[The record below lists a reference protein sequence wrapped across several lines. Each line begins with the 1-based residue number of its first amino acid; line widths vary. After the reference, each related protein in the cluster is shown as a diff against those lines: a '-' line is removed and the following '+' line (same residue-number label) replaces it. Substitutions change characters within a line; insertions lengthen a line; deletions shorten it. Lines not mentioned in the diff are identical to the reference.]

1 MKKKIL
7 NILKY
12 SCGLIVASSIFIISL
27 LISANGYTVQSLNAY
42 WENGST
48 QSNLIINNPMETENK
63 NTTNEML
70 SNEFNYNAYNIKE
83 YMQNNGNDPTQ
94 INYLYIPFHTTIFS
108 QNVNSQNTYN
118 LNIYYSFSNSTTTFD
133 INTIRYADYQ
143 TFIINNISGT
153 QDGAQE
159 NIINNI
165 IQIEIPINMNYIYI
179 GYFNEINY
187 PTSIDF
193 YYQVITDIDMDNTFI
208 NINNNLISNE
218 QYKNLETKY
227 NELQDRNAETE
238 RTYWNLDQA
247 YQNLQTNYRNLQ
259 QQYNELA
266 TNEYTFENLFW
277 SVGSVPMA
285 FLLQSFNVDVL
296 GMNIAAIITGLITA
310 LLILWIIKKLLK

>member
-12 SCGLIVASSIFIISL
+12 SIGLIVACSIFIISL
-27 LISANGYTVQSLNAY
+27 FISANAYTVQSLNAY

-48 QSNLIINNPMETENK
+48 QSNLIINNPMEVENK
-63 NTTNEML
+63 NTTNDML
-70 SNEFNYNAYNIKE
+70 SNNFKYEAFNIKN
-83 YMQNNGNDPTQ
+83 YMQDNGSNPTQ
-94 INYLYIPFHTTIFS
+94 INYLYLPFHTTIFS
-108 QNVNSQNTYN
+108 QNENTQNTYN
-118 LNIYYSFSNSTTTFD
+118 LNLYYSFSNDLITFD
-133 INTIRYADYQ
+133 INAVRYADFE
-143 TFIINNISGT
+143 TFIINNISSINF
-153 QDGAQE
+153 AQE

-165 IQIEIPINMNYIYI
+165 IQIEIPINITYIYI
-179 GYFNEINY
+179 GYFTEINY

-193 YYQVITDIDMDNTFI
+193 YYQVITEIDMDNTFI
-208 NINNNLISNE
+208 NINNNLVSNE
-218 QYKNLETKY
+218 QYKNLEAKY
-227 NELQDRNAETE
+227 NNLQQRNEETE

-247 YQNLQTNYRNLQ
+247 YETLRNNYQHLQ
-259 QQYNELA
+259 QQYNDLA

-296 GMNIAAIITGLITA
+296 GLNIAAIITGLITA